1 MTIGDRIRKRRE
13 ELDIPQSELA
23 RMTECSKQTI
33 YKYEYNIV
41 TNIPSDKIEKISKAL
56 NTTPAYLMGWDNN
69 LSTENALLIPNIL
82 SDDNLMTHIN
92 KLWQLNKE
100 HRHTIYDNIDYLFDK
115 EGH

>member
-13 ELDIPQSELA
+13 ELDISQSELA

-56 NTTPAYLMGWDNN
+56 NVTPAYLMGWNNN
-69 LSTENALLIPNIL
+69 LSSENAHLIPSIL
-82 SDDNLMTHIN
+82 SDNDLIEHI
-92 KLWQLNKE
+92 KKILQLNE
-100 HRHTIYDNIDYLFDK
+100 DHRHTIYDNIDYFFNR